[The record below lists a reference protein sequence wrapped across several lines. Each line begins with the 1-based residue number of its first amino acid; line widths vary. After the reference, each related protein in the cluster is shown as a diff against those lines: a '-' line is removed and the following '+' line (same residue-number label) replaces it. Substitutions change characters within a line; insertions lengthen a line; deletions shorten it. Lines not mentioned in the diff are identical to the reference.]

1 MVVLEH
7 AAVSRVSDVE
17 VVRGVHHDSV
27 GPAQRVGTSCGGAA
41 RGSETAMAEYEIGVR
56 IASAALAAATVK
68 RRMVEEQLTQTP
80 VMLGLDSQRLLPR
93 CSPSRQAAPS
103 ARAKQG
109 QRNNMCVSA
118 RHHTQT
124 RNTYVSRDATEAK
137 LMSPDASKMCIDEAP
152 ITGHHSI

>member
-17 VVRGVHHDSV
+17 VARGVHHDSV

-41 RGSETAMAEYEIGVR
+41 RGSETAMAECEIGVR
-56 IASAALAAATVK
+56 IASASLAAATVK
-68 RRMVEEQLTQTP
+68 RRMLEEQLTQTP

-103 ARAKQG
+103 ARAKQS

-118 RHHTQT
+118 RHI
-124 RNTYVSRDATEAK
+124 RRGNTYVSRDVTEAK
-137 LMSPDASKMCIDEAP
+137 LMSSDGSKRCIDKVP
-152 ITGHHSI
+152 TTGHHSI

>member
-41 RGSETAMAEYEIGVR
+41 RGSETAMAECEIGVR
-56 IASAALAAATVK
+56 IASASLAAATVK
-68 RRMVEEQLTQTP
+68 RRMLEEQLTQTP

-93 CSPSRQAAPS
+93 CSQAGRPRPRHGLNKVSGTICALVRDTY
-103 ARAKQG
+103 AEETHMCRA
-109 QRNNMCVSA
+109 M
-118 RHHTQT
+118 
-124 RNTYVSRDATEAK
+124 
-137 LMSPDASKMCIDEAP
+137 
-152 ITGHHSI
+152 